1 MKDLKRVF
9 KQDNMA
15 CGYLYFYI
23 HFVVEVVCF
32 YFLSKLT
39 DSNIVWLVPFLY
51 DAFAFVPQSII
62 GYINDRY
69 PKLKV
74 SLIGVCL
81 LFFGMAIF
89 SFTCWSK
96 FISLFFVCFGN
107 AFIHVGGAEN
117 TLKNSKGKLSHSAIF
132 VAGGSFGVISGR
144 LLAKTVLPSYIM
156 LPFILT
162 MIPFILFADTYN
174 SKESSCKEFNY
185 VKKSLNIGLVI
196 FLATLVV
203 VVRGYMGY
211 GIPTSWNKS
220 TLQTVY
226 LFCIMGCG
234 KALGGILSDAYGI
247 RKVGVLSTLLA
258 VPFLAIGD
266 NLMIVSLLGVMF
278 FSMTMAIT
286 LAILV
291 SCLKEHPGLA
301 FGHTTIGLFLGTA
314 PIFFIKIPSTLVNII
329 MITVLS
335 IACSFTLGFILKKD
349 GEKHG

>member
-1 MKDLKRVF
+1 MKKLK
-9 KQDNMA
+9 KALTSDNIA

-32 YFLSKLT
+32 YYLSKV
-39 DSNIVWLVPFLY
+39 SNSPIVWLVPFLY
-51 DAFAFVPQSII
+51 DVFAFVPQSII

-69 PKLKV
+69 PKFRV
-74 SLIGVCL
+74 SLWGVVL
-81 LFFGMAIF
+81 LFIGMAIF
-89 SFTCWSK
+89 SFTSLNK
-96 FISLFFVCFGN
+96 FISLFIICFGN
-107 AFIHVGGAEN
+107 AFLHVGGAEN

-132 VAGGSFGVISGR
+132 VSGGSFGVITGR
-144 LLAKTVLPSYIM
+144 LLAKTVLPSWIM

-174 SKESSCKEFNY
+174 SKESNCENFNY
-185 VKKSLNIGLVI
+185 VKSGLNIGVVI

-211 GIPTSWNKS
+211 GIPTSWNK
-220 TLQTVY
+220 TVLQNVY
-226 LFCIMGCG
+226 LFCIMGLG

-247 RKVGVLSTLLA
+247 RKVGILSTLLA
-258 VPFLAIGD
+258 IPFLAIGD
-266 NLMIVSLLGVMF
+266 EVMFISLIGVMF
-278 FSMTMAIT
+278 FSMTMSIT

-291 SCLKEHPGLA
+291 SCLKDHPGLA

-314 PIFFIKIPSTLVNII
+314 PIFFIKIPSTIVNII

-335 IACSFTLGFILKKD
+335 IACSIILGCILKKEGVKND
-349 GEKHG
+349 